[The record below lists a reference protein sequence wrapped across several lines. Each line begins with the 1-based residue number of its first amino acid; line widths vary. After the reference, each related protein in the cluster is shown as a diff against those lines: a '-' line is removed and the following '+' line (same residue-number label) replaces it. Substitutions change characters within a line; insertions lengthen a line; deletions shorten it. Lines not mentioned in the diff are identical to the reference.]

1 MDMFIAWSDCEDQLA
16 SAEKAKNGKQVKTN
30 EKDDVKTEEGGD
42 TEGDEP
48 ERER

>member
-16 SAEKAKNGKQVKTN
+16 SAEKAKNGKQVKT
-30 EKDDVKTEEGGD
+30 EEGGD